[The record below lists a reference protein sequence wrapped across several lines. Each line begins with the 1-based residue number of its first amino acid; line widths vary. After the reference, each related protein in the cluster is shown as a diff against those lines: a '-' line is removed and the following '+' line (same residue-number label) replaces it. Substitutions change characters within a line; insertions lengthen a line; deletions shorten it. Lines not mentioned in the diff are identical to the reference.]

1 MALTAA
7 WGRVT
12 APPPVLGRG
21 VPGPEII
28 SVVLDTPWRE
38 MMLSTAGPTP
48 RSCFTNRD
56 STLHPFASCLPP
68 PPTPSASP
76 KEKKKPEGTVASW
89 WWNKAAHCPAQVRPA
104 RDLTACH
111 GVSSHPSL
119 VYAARDQGLN
129 QSHPA
134 GWAVCAPL
142 LPCETESHDVFNQ
155 SQRNPNP
162 SSLFGVL
169 EL

>member
-111 GVSSHPSL
+111 VSPLTPASSMQQETRDLTKATPRAGLSVPLFSRVKQKAMMFSIRASETQTPPHSL
-119 VYAARDQGLN
+119 V
-129 QSHPA
+129 
-134 GWAVCAPL
+134 
-142 LPCETESHDVFNQ
+142 F
-155 SQRNPNP
+155 
-162 SSLFGVL
+162 
-169 EL
+169 